1 MKYFVENSGRKGTCY
16 HEFYKG
22 KWDGAT
28 FRKDDSVFLHD
39 DTLDQC
45 GGLVEALMLIIPSYD
60 RYGPTEVFAADW
72 EKIGKAIRHSDYTR
86 KPPSGRRRFSKRRNA
101 SPFWEYDK
109 YKKCTRMI

>member
-60 RYGPTEVFAADW
+60 RYGPTEVFAVDW
-72 EKIGKAIRHSDYTR
+72 EKIGKAIRHSDKSSAELYEE
-86 KPPSGRRRFSKRRNA
+86 A
-101 SPFWEYDK
+101 SEWAAEIFKTEE
-109 YKKCTRMI
+109 CFTILGI